1 MKRKWKHIL
10 LSVCMTGALVWG
22 QEGEKLLTSAESS
35 VQERQEKETSQKKVK
50 KSKKNAELELDMGMS
65 LDPESEIDLEL
76 EPETETDQGMDL
88 ELESGTETDL
98 EMNLEPD
105 SEAETDLELESE
117 TELESEM
124 QEEFEKTPADTETE
138 ALKAQA
144 VLVRTQISRALQRST
159 QAEETENQKS
169 DRTGN
174 VSDVILEI
182 DYLSQKE
189 MQDQWPADEY
199 KKRYEKYRNAIES
212 TENEVLFYNDTYAW
226 TPFHQSNTG
235 MSRSAE
241 EVLGSSE
248 FPYIKVNE
256 SPADKE
262 SEEQVGV
269 FTISYDQIQ
278 KKCHHFLAAE
288 TDGEKAAAGYSFKDF
303 EILEHDSAGYVGKLR
318 IGETICTGDQ
328 FRDALSL
335 PSSSFSFAESG
346 KKIKIITAGN
356 GHGMGLS
363 CWTANKMAKDGK
375 TYKEILEFF
384 YEGTKTEKD
393 LNFIAKNK

>member
-1 MKRKWKHIL
+1 MKRYTIEQKFKSAAAFLVIL
-10 LSVCMTGALVWG
+10 ILFPYIVSVFVNGV
-22 QEGEKLLTSAESS
+22 
-35 VQERQEKETSQKKVK
+35 
-50 KSKKNAELELDMGMS
+50 
-65 LDPESEIDLEL
+65 DPEETTNENFYIRVKASEE
-76 EPETETDQGMDL
+76 E
-88 ELESGTETDL
+88 
-98 EMNLEPD
+98 
-105 SEAETDLELESE
+105 EADGIAEVEWNEYLTGVLAKDV
-117 TELESEM
+117 
-124 QEEFEKTPADTETE
+124 PADTETE

-248 FPYIKVNE
+248 FPYIKVKE
-256 SPADKE
+256 CPADKE

-269 FTISYDQIQ
+269 FTFSYDQIQ

-288 TDGEKAAAGYSFKDF
+288 TDGEK
-303 EILEHDSAGYVGKLR
+303 
-318 IGETICTGDQ
+318 ICTGDQ

>member
-1 MKRKWKHIL
+1 M
-10 LSVCMTGALVWG
+10 
-22 QEGEKLLTSAESS
+22 
-35 VQERQEKETSQKKVK
+35 
-50 KSKKNAELELDMGMS
+50 
-65 LDPESEIDLEL
+65 
-76 EPETETDQGMDL
+76 
-88 ELESGTETDL
+88 
-98 EMNLEPD
+98 
-105 SEAETDLELESE
+105 
-117 TELESEM
+117 
-124 QEEFEKTPADTETE
+124 
-138 ALKAQA
+138 
-144 VLVRTQISRALQRST
+144 
-159 QAEETENQKS
+159 
-169 DRTGN
+169 
-174 VSDVILEI
+174 
-182 DYLSQKE
+182 SQKE
-189 MQDQWPADEY
+189 MQVQWPADEY
-199 KKRYEKYRNAIES
+199 KKRYEKYRNAIEA

-248 FPYIKVNE
+248 FPYIKVKE
-256 SPADKE
+256 CPADKE

-269 FTISYDQIQ
+269 FTFSYDQIQ